1 MDGAASLEAIGMS
14 RDTKVTYWLCVAPNT
29 FDETIHHRLEEKR
42 EAMSSLLNEELK
54 IIDLDVTENL
64 DSVKKDI
71 DDFYTI
77 LRNNLKS
84 QKND

>member
-1 MDGAASLEAIGMS
+1 
-14 RDTKVTYWLCVAPNT
+14 
-29 FDETIHHRLEEKR
+29 
-42 EAMSSLLNEELK
+42 MSSLLNEELK